1 MAWLNRTEALKRQ
14 VRNALGRLYDPIY
27 LRRHPLV
34 AEMVAVGLDAATPCA
49 AGAALRDALLQ
60 AIETIKPD
68 TGRDGSECIWRPY
81 RIMQLRYVEAMTP
94 TQVQSALGVA
104 KTQYYRQHEQAL
116 DAVTEAFAAAHLES
130 PASLPEAPAQEMPH
144 LWVLP
149 PMAPGHD
156 TSERHVYLVPMASL
170 ADVKRALAAIQE
182 PGRDR
187 EPVVFVVDRLE
198 RSMPQGE

>member
-14 VRNALGRLYDPIY
+14 VRNALARLYDPIY

-34 AEMVAVGLDAATPCA
+34 ADMAAAGLDAATPCA
-49 AGAALRDALLQ
+49 AGAALRGALLQ
-60 AIETIKPD
+60 AIESIKPEN
-68 TGRDGSECIWRPY
+68 GREGECIWRPY

-94 TQVQSALGVA
+94 TEVQDALGVA

-149 PMAPGHD
+149 PMAPGYD

-170 ADVKRALAAIQE
+170 AD
-182 PGRDR
+182 
-187 EPVVFVVDRLE
+187 LE
-198 RSMPQGE
+198 RSMPQRERELYAAFA